1 MDQAENEMDESNIIC
16 LKPTMS
22 GADMSTFTYPEK
34 LLNEVFMVLMLCLL
48 LKVPNSF
55 QITA

>member
-22 GADMSTFTYPEK
+22 GADMSTFTYLEK
-34 LLNEVFMVLMLCLL
+34 LLNEVFIVLMLGLCY
-48 LKVPNSF
+48 
-55 QITA
+55 